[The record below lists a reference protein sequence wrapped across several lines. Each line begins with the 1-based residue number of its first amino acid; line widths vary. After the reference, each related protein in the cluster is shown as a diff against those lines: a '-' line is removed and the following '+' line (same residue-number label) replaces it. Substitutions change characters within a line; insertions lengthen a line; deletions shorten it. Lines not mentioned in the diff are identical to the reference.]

1 VNNSNTF
8 QRQVCDRGAL
18 RDRASPLRVATTH
31 QISKLPY
38 SEFRSLLHQG
48 EDRFAG
54 RFRPIYSRH
63 AKGAPAGRTTAV
75 LDDEFDQEFAQE
87 LDKFGVR
94 YTGQIE
100 STL

>member
-31 QISKLPY
+31 QISQLPY

-48 EDRFAG
+48 KMDSLAASDQFIQG
-54 RFRPIYSRH
+54 T